1 MTCRLPRH
9 IWCGTGIDAGIE
21 FGTGK
26 SAETIAIMAILSII
40 RAPDPMLKKICDPV
54 AAVDDEVRTLIDD
67 MLETMYAA
75 PGMGLSAP
83 QVGLLRRVI
92 VVAVAKT
99 EGPRDPVR
107 MVNPELIEIS
117 GDVVAYEE
125 GCLSFPEYF
134 ADVEGAAEI
143 RVRCLDEAGEVQE
156 IEAKEMLAVCLQ
168 HEVDHLDGKLFVDHL
183 SLVKRG
189 IILRKMAKARRAQAK
204 DA

>member
-1 MTCRLPRH
+1 MTVRP
-9 IWCGTGIDAGIE
+9 
-21 FGTGK
+21 
-26 SAETIAIMAILSII
+26 ILI
-40 RAPDPMLKKICDPV
+40 APDKRLKIRSNPV
-54 AAVDDEVRTLIDD
+54 EAVDAEIRTLLYDL
-67 MLETMYAA
+67 LETMYHGDGLGLAA
-75 PGMGLSAP
+75 I
-83 QVGLLRRVI
+83 QVGVPKRAM
-92 VVAVAKT
+92 VVDVHK
-99 EGPRDPVR
+99 PDDPPAPLKL
-107 MVNPELIEIS
+107 VNPVILWSSPERMI
-117 GDVVAYEE
+117 YEE

-134 ADVEGAAEI
+134 ADVERAAEI